1 MKLIPALPRI
11 SGMAYQ
17 DEFYARAESVY
28 LLIGGQFFLIERM
41 GALKSRRWLVLTSI
55 GIVLFAA
62 YLAYTNPFQVLMEV
76 GRFDPWAFALA
87 LAINYAGMFFFAAS
101 WYVLLRVLGVG
112 VGLWEA
118 VRAMFVS
125 LFVVW
130 LIPIPVGT
138 EIIRAYLVRDEENS
152 GMGKAITSVVVHK
165 AYYNI
170 SFGLLI
176 AFASLMVTVFWKGPM
191 PVSPEFVALVI
202 LFALGSSIIYGLF
215 LSPATLM
222 AVYGRSPAWL
232 KRNLFDRLVD
242 TSRDEEGF
250 PSVVEGIESAVEML
264 KRKPLEN
271 FLSILMVAFH
281 WRTGSVTAYI
291 VALSLGWR
299 IDFWVIVLIYALIEF
314 IQQLNVFIPGGLGII
329 DASLTGAFVIL
340 GVPLSMASAISLLT
354 RLATYWLEL
363 VLAAA
368 VSFLYGYQEA
378 LGEYLG

>member
-1 MKLIPALPRI
+1 
-11 SGMAYQ
+11 
-17 DEFYARAESVY
+17 
-28 LLIGGQFFLIERM
+28 M
-41 GALKSRRWLVLTSI
+41 GILKSRRWLLLTSI
-55 GIVLFAA
+55 GLVLFAA
-62 YLAYTNPFQVLMEV
+62 YLVYTNPFRVLMEV

-118 VRAMFVS
+118 VRAMFAS

-138 EIIRAYLVRDEENS
+138 EIIRAYLVRGEENS
-152 GMGKAITSVVVHK
+152 GMGKAIASVVVHK

-176 AFASLMVTVFWKGPM
+176 TLASLMVTVFWRGPI
-191 PVSPEFVALVI
+191 PVSPGFVALVI
-202 LFALGSSIIYGLF
+202 LFALGSSVIYGLF
-215 LSPATLM
+215 LRPATLM
-222 AVYGRSPAWL
+222 AVYGRSPGWL

-250 PSVVEGIESAVEML
+250 PSVVGGIESAVETL
-264 KRKPLEN
+264 KGKPLQN
-271 FLSILMVAFH
+271 VLSILMVAFH
-281 WRTGSVTAYI
+281 WITGSLTAYI
-291 VALSLGWR
+291 IAMSLGWR

-329 DASLTGAFVIL
+329 DASLTGAFVVL

-378 LGEYLG
+378 LGEYLE

>member
-1 MKLIPALPRI
+1 
-11 SGMAYQ
+11 
-17 DEFYARAESVY
+17 
-28 LLIGGQFFLIERM
+28 M
-41 GALKSRRWLVLTSI
+41 GVLKSRRWLILTSI
-55 GIVLFAA
+55 GLVLFVV
-62 YLAYTNPFQVLMEV
+62 YLVYTNPFQVLMEV
-76 GRFDPWAFALA
+76 GRFDPWTFALA
-87 LAINYAGMFFFAAS
+87 LAINYTGMFFFAAS

-112 VGLWEA
+112 VGFWEA

-152 GMGKAITSVVVHK
+152 GMGKAIASVVVHK

-176 AFASLMVTVFWKGPM
+176 ALASLMVTVFWRGPI
-191 PVSPEFVALVI
+191 PVSPGFVALVI
-202 LFALGSSIIYGLF
+202 LFALGSSVIYGLF

-222 AVYGRSPAWL
+222 AVYGRSPAWF

-242 TSRDEEGF
+242 TGRDEEGF
-250 PSVVEGIESAVEML
+250 PSVVGGIESAVGTLMG
-264 KRKPLEN
+264 KPLQN

-281 WRTGSVTAYI
+281 WSTGSLTAYI

-299 IDFWVIVLIYALIEF
+299 IDFWVIVLVYALIEF
-314 IQQLNVFIPGGLGII
+314 IQQLNVFIPGGLGVI

-354 RLATYWLEL
+354 RLATYWMEL

-368 VSFLYGYQEA
+368 VSFLYGYREA

>member
-1 MKLIPALPRI
+1 
-11 SGMAYQ
+11 
-17 DEFYARAESVY
+17 
-28 LLIGGQFFLIERM
+28 M
-41 GALKSRRWLVLTSI
+41 GVLKSRRWLVLTSI
-55 GIVLFAA
+55 GLVLFVI
-62 YLAYTNPFQVLMEV
+62 YLAYTNPFRVLMEV

-118 VRAMFVS
+118 VRAMFAS

-138 EIIRAYLVRDEENS
+138 EIIRAYLIKDQENS
-152 GMGKAITSVVVHK
+152 GMGKAIASVMVHK

-176 AFASLMVTVFWKGPM
+176 ALASLMVTIFWKGPM
-191 PVSPEFVALVI
+191 PVSPGFVTLVI
-202 LFALGSSIIYGLF
+202 LFVVGSSIIYGLF
-215 LSPATLM
+215 LSPTTLM

-232 KRNLFDRLVD
+232 RRNLFDRLVD

-250 PSVVEGIESAVEML
+250 PSVVREIESAVGSLMM
-264 KRKPLEN
+264 KPFQNL
-271 FLSILMVAFH
+271 LSILMVAFH
-281 WRTGSVTAYI
+281 WSTGSVTAYI

-299 IDFWVIVLIYALIEF
+299 IDFWVIVLVYALIEF
-314 IQQLNVFIPGGLGII
+314 IQQLNVFIPGGIGVI
-329 DASLTGAFVIL
+329 DASLTGAFVVL
-340 GVPLSMASAISLLT
+340 GIPLSMAAAISLLT
-354 RLATYWLEL
+354 RLATYWFEL

-378 LGEYLG
+378 LTEYLP

>member
-28 LLIGGQFFLIERM
+28 LLIGGQFFLVERM

-176 AFASLMVTVFWKGPM
+176 ALASLMVTVFWKGPM
-191 PVSPEFVALVI
+191 PVSPGFVALVI
-202 LFALGSSIIYGLF
+202 LFAVGSSVIYALF
-215 LSPATLM
+215 LSPTTLM

-250 PSVVEGIESAVEML
+250 PSVVRGIEDAVEML
-264 KRKPLEN
+264 RRRPLEN

-281 WRTGSVTAYI
+281 WSTGSVTAYI

-299 IDFWVIVLIYALIEF
+299 IDFWVIVLVYALIEF

-378 LGEYLG
+378 IGEFLG

>member
-1 MKLIPALPRI
+1 M
-11 SGMAYQ
+11 
-17 DEFYARAESVY
+17 E
-28 LLIGGQFFLIERM
+28 
-41 GALKSRRWLVLTSI
+41 ALKSRRWLLLMTL
-55 GIVLFAA
+55 GLVLFVV
-62 YLAYTNPFQVLMEV
+62 YLAYTNPFRVLMEV
-76 GRFDPWAFALA
+76 GRFDPWAFVLA
-87 LAINYAGMFFFAAS
+87 LGINYAGMFFFAAS

-125 LFVVW
+125 LFMVW

-152 GMGKAITSVVVHK
+152 GMGKAIASVVVHK

-176 AFASLMVTVFWKGPM
+176 ALASLMVTVFWKGPM
-191 PVSPEFVALVI
+191 PVSSGFVVLVI
-202 LFALGSSIIYGLF
+202 LFAVGSSIIYSLF
-215 LSPATLM
+215 LSPSTLM
-222 AVYGRSPAWL
+222 AVYGRSPDWL
-232 KRNLFDRLVD
+232 RRTLFDRLVD

-250 PSVVEGIESAVEML
+250 SSVVYGIESAVETL
-264 KRKPLEN
+264 KGKPFLN
-271 FLSILMVAFH
+271 VLSILLVAFH
-281 WRTGSVTAYI
+281 WSTGSVTAYI
-291 VALSLGWR
+291 VAMSLGWR

-314 IQQLNVFIPGGLGII
+314 IQQLNIFIPGGLGVI
-329 DASLTGAFVIL
+329 DASLTGALVVL

-368 VSFLYGYQEA
+368 VSFLFGYQEA
-378 LGEYLG
+378 LGEYLA

>member
-1 MKLIPALPRI
+1 
-11 SGMAYQ
+11 
-17 DEFYARAESVY
+17 
-28 LLIGGQFFLIERM
+28 M
-41 GALKSRRWLVLTSI
+41 GILKSRQWLVLTTI
-55 GIVLFAA
+55 GLVLFAA
-62 YLAYTNPFQVLMEV
+62 YLAYTNPFRVLMEV
-76 GRFDPWAFALA
+76 GRFNPWAFALA

-152 GMGKAITSVVVHK
+152 GMGKAIASVVVHK

-176 AFASLMVTVFWKGPM
+176 ALASLMVTAFWNGQM
-191 PVSPEFVALVI
+191 PVSRGFIAIVV
-202 LFALGSSIIYGLF
+202 LFAMGSSAIYCLF
-215 LSPATLM
+215 LSPATLL
-222 AVYGRSPAWL
+222 AVYRRSPGWVR
-232 KRNLFDRLVD
+232 KNLFDRLVD

-250 PSVVEGIESAVEML
+250 PSVVKEIESAVGTL
-264 KRKPLEN
+264 RGKPLQN
-271 FLSILMVAFH
+271 LLSILMVAFH
-281 WRTGSVTAYI
+281 WSTGSVTAYI
-291 VALSLGWR
+291 IALSLGWR

-329 DASLTGAFVIL
+329 DASLTGAFVVL

-378 LGEYLG
+378 LGEYLARAEPRRGTSRRSIP

>member
-1 MKLIPALPRI
+1 
-11 SGMAYQ
+11 
-17 DEFYARAESVY
+17 
-28 LLIGGQFFLIERM
+28 M
-41 GALKSRRWLVLTSI
+41 GALKSRRWLLLTTI
-55 GIVLFAA
+55 GLVLFAV
-62 YLAYTNPFQVLMEV
+62 YLAYTNPFQVLLEV

-87 LAINYAGMFFFAAS
+87 IVINYAGMFFFAAS

-118 VRAMFVS
+118 VRAMFAS

-152 GMGKAITSVVVHK
+152 GMGKAIASVVVHK

-176 AFASLMVTVFWKGPM
+176 ALASIMVTVFWRGPM
-191 PVSPEFVALVI
+191 PVSPSFVALVI
-202 LFALGSSIIYGLF
+202 LFALGSSVIYGLF
-215 LSPATLM
+215 LRPATLM
-222 AVYGRSPAWL
+222 AVYGRSPGWVR
-232 KRNLFDRLVD
+232 RNLFDRLVD
-242 TSRDEEGF
+242 TSRDEGGF
-250 PSVVEGIESAVEML
+250 PSVVGGIEAAVGTL
-264 KRKPLEN
+264 RGKPLWN
-271 FLSILMVAFH
+271 LLSILMVAFH
-281 WRTGSVTAYI
+281 WITGSVTAYI
-291 VALSLGWR
+291 IALSLGWR
-299 IDFWVIVLIYALIEF
+299 IDFWVVVLIYALIEF

-329 DASLTGAFVIL
+329 DASLTGAFVVL